1 MKHRTMYTDA
11 RVRERIKRVSRP
23 LSNFRLY
30 HNRKGKG
37 WRITEDVYIII
48 SVDGAPAGRARRHFW
63 LQDAVSRD
71 GKKPI
76 ASRGSRAKDKRN
88 IITTAVRIHYA

>member
-1 MKHRTMYTDA
+1 VFVNVLNECLVLCRIFVYTTT
-11 RVRERIKRVSRP
+11 E
-23 LSNFRLY
+23 
-30 HNRKGKG
+30 KGKG
-37 WRITEDVYIII
+37 GRITEDVYIII